1 MNKKIYSLSIASYI
15 NLSPSK
21 EIDMPVTRANV
32 ILDEKT
38 FQSYVENT
46 KQLVESE
53 LSNLVSRIA
62 DLRLHG
68 KIKYALLSHGKRLRP
83 LMVILSAQSVG
94 GNQEDVMSLALAI
107 ELLHTATLV
116 HDDILDQDKFRR
128 DVPAVHE
135 KWSVNDAIL
144 VGDAMISLSINLT
157 ADYGREILKI
167 ASETG
172 LALCDGEYLDVSTT
186 STEISENEYLEKIR
200 EKSASLFQAATWCG
214 ALAGGGSNLEVKCLA
229 DFGEHF
235 GMAYQL
241 SDDLSDIT
249 SLRDGVPKDLRKRR
263 ISLSLIHLY
272 RSSRLTE
279 REMLLADLKI
289 LARKNHAVKKIAL
302 DRILQNLKTKGSLG
316 YCMKKIDE
324 YIGQSIADIQCLRDT
339 NFKFYLIQMAKSLRS
354 K

>member
-1 MNKKIYSLSIASYI
+1 MRVPKAY
-15 NLSPSK
+15 
-21 EIDMPVTRANV
+21 V
-32 ILDEKT
+32 IPDRKM

-62 DLRLHG
+62 DLRIHE
-68 KIKYALLSHGKRLRP
+68 KMKYALLSRRKRLRP
-83 LMVILSAQSVG
+83 VMVILSAQSVG
-94 GNQEDVMSLALAI
+94 GNREDVMSLALAI

-135 KWSVNDAIL
+135 KWSINDAIL
-144 VGDAMISLSINLT
+144 VGDAMISLAINLT
-157 ADYGREILKI
+157 ADYGREIMKI

-172 LALCDGEYLDVSTT
+172 LALCDGEYMDVSTT

-200 EKSASLFQAATWCG
+200 KKSASLFKTATQCG
-214 ALAGGGSNLEVKCLA
+214 TIAGGGSDLEVKCLA

-249 SLRDGVPKDLRKRR
+249 SLREAFQK
-263 ISLSLIHLY
+263 IS
-272 RSSRLTE
+272 E
-279 REMLLADLKI
+279 
-289 LARKNHAVKKIAL
+289 NV
-302 DRILQNLKTKGSLG
+302 GSV
-316 YCMKKIDE
+316 
-324 YIGQSIADIQCLRDT
+324 
-339 NFKFYLIQMAKSLRS
+339 FP
-354 K
+354 